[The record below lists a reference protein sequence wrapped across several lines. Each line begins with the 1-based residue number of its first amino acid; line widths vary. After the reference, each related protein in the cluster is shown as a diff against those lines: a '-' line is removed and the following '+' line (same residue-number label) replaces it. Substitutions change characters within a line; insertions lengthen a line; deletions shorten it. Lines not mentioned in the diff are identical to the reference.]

1 MDFGYLVCSTL
12 RCDPEPFS
20 SHSIDGNCDDS
31 IAQTKND
38 ESSSPPSPHPSTS
51 SVATVEPSYSG
62 FSSISEHQQS
72 SSAVISRSSLSLSSL
87 DASSDSIL
95 PKAQQ
100 RKRLQSPSSLA
111 LQRRPPA
118 PSFSLKQQTLST
130 DISSTSGDN
139 STGLDSNS
147 NSNSNGM
154 GIKSNSNISEPGA
167 SGLEN
172 GMNNIFVSNTEMV
185 DAETNN
191 VHTPKKRTLVDHP
204 GPEFQQFCLDPPS
217 LRSKGWSEPSAEDY
231 CVRSKAYLKNKIKEP
246 SEKSVFRLITV
257 DLVNSK
263 TPIYTGMCAHPGE
276 RVQKALERERKTGVR
291 ELPEFVFAVNL
302 CIPAGTIYH
311 AVFYY
316 GIDKTTMDE
325 IKQGQTPFGRIMNKF
340 IFGDSDSYRNNTFKL
355 IPRII
360 EGNYVVR
367 KGVGS
372 KPVILGKKIKQNYVT
387 DDRYFEIIVDIASDA
402 VAKRITKLCLGYIK
416 TIVVDMM
423 FVLEGK
429 DETALPERIFGG
441 ATIKNLDFKTMDG
454 KRTVR

>member
-147 NSNSNGM
+147 NSNGHAQIYNGHHL
-154 GIKSNSNISEPGA
+154 SPP
-167 SGLEN
+167 
-172 GMNNIFVSNTEMV
+172 NNIVAFLFFFVIGS
-185 DAETNN
+185 
-191 VHTPKKRTLVDHP
+191 
-204 GPEFQQFCLDPPS
+204 S
-217 LRSKGWSEPSAEDY
+217 
-231 CVRSKAYLKNKIKEP
+231 
-246 SEKSVFRLITV
+246 SVF
-257 DLVNSK
+257 
-263 TPIYTGMCAHPGE
+263 G
-276 RVQKALERERKTGVR
+276 
-291 ELPEFVFAVNL
+291 F
-302 CIPAGTIYH
+302 
-311 AVFYY
+311 
-316 GIDKTTMDE
+316 
-325 IKQGQTPFGRIMNKF
+325 
-340 IFGDSDSYRNNTFKL
+340 DS
-355 IPRII
+355 
-360 EGNYVVR
+360 
-367 KGVGS
+367 
-372 KPVILGKKIKQNYVT
+372 QNGPPQ
-387 DDRYFEIIVDIASDA
+387 RY
-402 VAKRITKLCLGYIK
+402 
-416 TIVVDMM
+416 
-423 FVLEGK
+423 
-429 DETALPERIFGG
+429 
-441 ATIKNLDFKTMDG
+441 
-454 KRTVR
+454 

>member
-139 STGLDSNS
+139 STGLDS